1 MIFIVVFEKKI
12 HNEILTTEDNEVIL
26 FFYIIL
32 ANSYC
37 FNIENWIISSFL
49 SKYETF
55 HLLMN

>member
-37 FNIENWIISSFL
+37 FNIEN
-49 SKYETF
+49 
-55 HLLMN
+55 